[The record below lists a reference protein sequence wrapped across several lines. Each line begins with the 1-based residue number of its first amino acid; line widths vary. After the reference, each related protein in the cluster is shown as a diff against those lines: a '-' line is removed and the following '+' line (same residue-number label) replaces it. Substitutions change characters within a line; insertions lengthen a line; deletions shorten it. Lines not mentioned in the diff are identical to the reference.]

1 MKISQG
7 LYAYCIIQLE
17 QERDLRAKLPADLF
31 FISHRG
37 IAVIVKK
44 AAQASWQPTRKN
56 ILNHQKVV
64 TQLQEIIDLLPL
76 RFGTVFKNNNEAEK
90 ILDKNFDEI
99 NHLLSKIKG
108 RIELGLKIFWK
119 QDAFVKEIGDK
130 KIETLKKE
138 YGIRKKDRYAIAI
151 EAGKIIE
158 EKVLDKRDEYV
169 RLIFKPLKKLAD
181 DSVLNPVTGEKMV
194 FNAAFL
200 VKSDHIEIFDQ
211 AVKDLYDKY
220 QERFIFKY
228 SGPWTP
234 YNFVK
239 VSW

>member
-17 QERDLRAKLPADLF
+17 QETDLRTKLPTDLF
-31 FISHRG
+31 FISYSN

-44 AAQASWQPTRKN
+44 AAQTSWQPNRKN

-64 TQLQEIIDLLPL
+64 THLQEIIDILPL
-76 RFGTVFKNNNEAEK
+76 RFGTVFKNTNEAEK
-90 ILDKNFDEI
+90 ILDNNFKEI
-99 NHLLSKIKG
+99 NRLLNKIKG

-119 QDAFVKEIGDK
+119 QDAFIIEIGDK
-130 KIETLKKE
+130 KIEKLKKE
-138 YGIRKKDRYAIAI
+138 YGVRKKDRYAIAI
-151 EAGKIIE
+151 EAGKMIE

-169 RLIFKPLKKLAD
+169 RSIFKPLRNLAD
-181 DSVLNPVTGEKMV
+181 DSILNPVTGEKMV

-200 VKSDHIEIFDQ
+200 IKSDHITVFDE
-211 AVKDLYDKY
+211 AIKELNDKY
-220 QERFIFKY
+220 QDKFIFKY

-234 YNFVK
+234 YDFVK

>member
-1 MKISQG
+1 MKLSQG

-17 QERDLRAKLPADLF
+17 QKSDLRTKLPTDLF
-31 FISHRG
+31 FISHSS

-44 AAQASWQPTRKN
+44 AARSSWQPTRKN
-56 ILNHQKVV
+56 ILNHQKVI

-90 ILDKNFDEI
+90 TLDNNFEEI
-99 NHLLSKIKG
+99 NRLLRKIKG

-130 KIETLKKE
+130 KIEKLKKE
-138 YGIRKKDRYAIAI
+138 YGVRKKDRYAIAL

-158 EKVLDKRDEYV
+158 EKVMDKRDEYV
-169 RLIFKPLKKLAD
+169 RSIFRPLRNLAD
-181 DSVLNPVTGEKMV
+181 DAILNPVTGEKMV

-200 VKSDHIEIFDQ
+200 IKSDHITVFDE
-211 AVKDLYDKY
+211 AVKELLDKY
-220 QERFIFKY
+220 QDKFIFKY